1 MFGEKESKGVVI
13 VYDRDTEE
21 YAEYLY
27 GLIGS
32 KDDKNGDVVGVE
44 DGTVHAVMLSEK
56 AYNDTKNTITSDE
69 YMIFIGNNKI
79 TKSIIKNM
87 KVKYDKFGMVYGW
100 LGKRAVLYVHT
111 PIRNRE
117 TYDKFLEYAAS
128 YEKKFD
134 KVSSIS
140 DVIAG
145 LINKK
150 KVSGNEA
157 TEAVVK
163 TGVAGAAGAASAGAV
178 GVVAGAGVLG
188 GLFAPVLG
196 TILIDKKVSEN
207 KIRKQQYTCLM
218 LAMYMEGLKEFLE
231 D

>member
-13 VYDRDTEE
+13 VYDKETEE

-69 YMIFIGNNKI
+69 YMIFIGSNKT

-87 KVKYDKFGMVYGW
+87 DVKYDKFGMTYGW
-100 LGKRAVLYVHT
+100 LGKRAVLYVHS
-111 PIRNRE
+111 PIRKRE
-117 TYDKFLEYAAS
+117 TYDKFLEYATS
-128 YEKKFD
+128 YEKHFD
-134 KVSSIS
+134 KVSSITDKVTDKVS
-140 DVIAG
+140 GFV
-145 LINKK
+145 NKK
-150 KVSGNEA
+150 KVKTEEA
-157 TEAVVK
+157 AAA
-163 TGVAGAAGAASAGAV
+163 GVAGVGKAGVVGAVAMSGAALMTGLLGAATTL
-178 GVVAGAGVLG
+178 VA
-188 GLFAPVLG
+188 
-196 TILIDKKVSEN
+196 TDKAAAMF
-207 KIRKQQYTCLM
+207 KIREQQYTCLM
-218 LAMYMEGLKEFLE
+218 LAMYMEGLREFLE